1 MTPVQIPID
10 RLSPEALDGLIEE
23 FVTRDGTD
31 YGLKEQ
37 TVEDKKHTILR
48 QLRRG
53 EVVVVFDQ
61 ESESCDIVTKL
72 RSQSAIRCHVSGGP
86 IVHSIKQEGPPP

>member
-1 MTPVQIPID
+1 MTPVEIPIE

-31 YGLKEQ
+31 YGLREQ
-37 TVEDKKHTILR
+37 TVEEKKSAVIR
-48 QLRRG
+48 QLKRG

-61 ESESCDIVTKL
+61 ESESCNIVPKDT
-72 RSQSAIRCHVSGGP
+72 RMTP
-86 IVHSIKQEGPPP
+86 

>member
-1 MTPVQIPID
+1 MQIPIE

-37 TVEDKKHTILR
+37 TTEEKKSAVIR
-48 QLRRG
+48 QLQRG

-61 ESESCDIVTKL
+61 ESESCNIVT
-72 RSQSAIRCHVSGGP
+72 RDEAR
-86 IVHSIKQEGPPP
+86 